1 LAIRLNKLNVIEVLS
16 KYDNLF
22 PNNTINEVSKALAVN
37 NHDLANRIIR
47 KSQCNRM

>member
-1 LAIRLNKLNVIEVLS
+1 MAIRLNKPNIIEVLS

-22 PNNTINEVSKALAVN
+22 PNNTINEVSKAIAEN
-37 NHDLANRIIR
+37 NHDLANKIIR